1 MIPKGV
7 ATARSSGCAGSG
19 RARPGIDP
27 GDVLLTID
35 IAPHDVF
42 VPEGANLRLRLPIE
56 LDEAILGGKV
66 RVQTLTG
73 SVEMTIPAM
82 TDSGRTF
89 RLRGKGLPSKGGH
102 GDLLVTTEIRLPAD
116 ADEALAEYARKR
128 RAAKTA

>member
-1 MIPKGV
+1 M
-7 ATARSSGCAGSG
+7 
-19 RARPGIDP
+19 
-27 GDVLLTID
+27 LLTID

-73 SVEMTIPAM
+73 SVEMTIPPM